1 MGYSSPG
8 LTCSSRFM
16 ASSIRA
22 MTARATAPNRR
33 GAATVGEPM
42 PGPVDQDGRRG
53 LLGLDYG
60 RRPWSVWAEAL
71 RGWRAVTE
79 PLRRALG

>member
-1 MGYSSPG
+1 
-8 LTCSSRFM
+8 
-16 ASSIRA
+16 
-22 MTARATAPNRR
+22 
-33 GAATVGEPM
+33 M

-79 PLRRALG
+79 PLPSRARLTPMYPSEEFCRR